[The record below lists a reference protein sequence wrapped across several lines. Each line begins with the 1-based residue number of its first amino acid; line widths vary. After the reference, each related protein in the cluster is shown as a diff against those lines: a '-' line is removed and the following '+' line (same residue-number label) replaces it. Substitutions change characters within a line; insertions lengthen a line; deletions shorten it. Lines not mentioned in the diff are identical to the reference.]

1 MSLGMVLSETAR
13 RYPHHVAIKHEGAPI
28 TYRELEIWS
37 NRLAHHFISAGL
49 RPGDTVAV
57 FMDTRPAVL
66 AVVAAVAKAGGV
78 AAMINSHQRKQVL
91 IHSFR
96 ACTPVLYVVGEE
108 LLDAMAEVRNELGSS
123 NDIADGALFM
133 VRDGLEGP
141 GEPETAPETAPQ
153 GYIDLDEA
161 ARLAPHYRPMVCDR
175 VRLDDSCFNIFT
187 SGTTG
192 LPKASI
198 MSHNR
203 WVKAGHVFGGLC
215 LDLGPGETLYAPLP
229 LYHNQALTLAWSS
242 ACTHGAA
249 IALRR
254 KFSVSSFWE
263 DCRRHG
269 ASAFVYI
276 GEVPRY
282 LINRP
287 PDPGD
292 RDHAVRR
299 MVGIGLRTDI
309 WQEFKARFGVEEV
322 YELYA
327 ASEMNVAFVN
337 AMNLDCTVGWCP
349 APWALVQFDVASGE
363 PARDSRGHCIRVGK
377 GEVGLLIAENS
388 EKFKFE
394 GYTDPTATENK
405 QFRNVFKD
413 GDVWVNSGD
422 LMRDIGFGHLQFV
435 DRVGDTFRWKSE
447 NVSTGEVELIINR
460 FDGVA
465 ESTVYGVELPGAVG
479 RAGMVSLTPVGPP
492 APAESTT
499 SGAAPARAQ
508 EPAIQHIDLDELLRH
523 MRSELPVYAI
533 PLFIRIT
540 GPLEVTGTFK
550 HRKVDLRQQGFDPQ
564 VCPDPLFV
572 LMPGA
577 TAYQPLTSSLH
588 DQIMAGD
595 VSF

>member
-1 MSLGMVLSETAR
+1 MVLTAAAR
-13 RYPHHVAIKHEGAPI
+13 RYPDHVAIKHEGDPI
-28 TYRELEIWS
+28 RYRELDIWS

-49 RPGDTVAV
+49 RPGDVVAV

-66 AVVAAVAKAGGV
+66 AVVAAAAKAGGV
-78 AAMINSHQRKQVL
+78 AAMINSNQRKHVL
-91 IHSFR
+91 IHSLR
-96 ACTPVLYVVGEE
+96 ACDPVMYVVGEE
-108 LLDAMAEVRNELGSS
+108 LCEAMDEVREELQEGL
-123 NDIADGALFM
+123 DDTARDRLF
-133 VRDGLEGP
+133 VVPDRDARDAGDDRAT
-141 GEPETAPETAPQ
+141 PE
-153 GYIDLDEA
+153 GYIDLEQA
-161 ARLAPHYRPMVCDR
+161 ARLAPRYLPMTCDR
-175 VRLDDSCFNIFT
+175 VQLDDPCLDIFT

-215 LDLGPGETLYAPLP
+215 LDLQPGETLYAPLP

-254 KFSVSSFWE
+254 KFSVSKFWD

-276 GEVPRY
+276 GEIPRY
-282 LINRP
+282 LFNQA
-287 PDPGD
+287 PDPAD
-292 RDHAVRR
+292 RDHSVRR
-299 MVGIGLRTDI
+299 IVGIGLRTDI
-309 WQEFKARFGVEEV
+309 WKQFKDRFGIDEI

-327 ASEMNVAFVN
+327 ASEMNIAFVN

-349 APWALVQFDVASGE
+349 APWALVRFDIDAGE
-363 PARDSRGHCIRVGK
+363 PVRDARGHFIRVGK
-377 GEVGLLIAENS
+377 GEVGLLIAENT
-388 EKFKFE
+388 ERYKFE

-405 QFRNVFKD
+405 QFRDVFKD

-460 FDGVA
+460 FDDVA

-479 RAGMVSLTPVGPP
+479 RAGMASLSP
-492 APAESTT
+492 ADQIE
-499 SGAAPARAQ
+499 
-508 EPAIQHIDLDELLRH
+508 HIRLDELLGH
-523 MRSELPVYAI
+523 MRSELPTYAI
-533 PLFIRIT
+533 PLFIRVS

-550 HRKVDLRQQGFDPQ
+550 HRKVDLRQQGFDPGA
-564 VCPDPLFV
+564 CPDPLFV
-572 LMPGA
+572 LLPGA
-577 TAYQPLTSSLH
+577 SAYQPLTAAIH

-595 VSF
+595 ISF